1 MLYIKNKEMSL
12 LSVLVMMVLFIQGQV
27 FLSKPK
33 LILDYKQGSF
43 VPFFH
48 DEFSIEKE
56 NSQIEDTTKNTGYFY
71 SEIVRKK
78 DDFGLAGL
86 ELELLGTAVGNTKD
100 PIAFIK
106 DLRVGKQGIY
116 RLGSQI
122 KGAQVIKI
130 ALGEVVLDVNGR
142 KEILRLSR
150 RALSWNSDSQ
160 GQAAIISVSAD
171 QVTVSRKGLFN
182 QARNILNVL
191 PALKFKPYYEANK
204 VSGLMIEG
212 IAQDSII
219 AAAGIQNKDVVRTVN
234 NQKINTYQKA
244 LQVLSKVRNQSEI
257 NVDVLREGK
266 VKNLR
271 YRVIS

>member
-27 FLSKPK
+27 FLSKPR
-33 LILDYKQGSF
+33 LILDYKQGLF
-43 VPFFH
+43 VPSFQ
-48 DEFSIEKE
+48 DELSIEKE
-56 NSQIEDTTKNTGYFY
+56 NNRIEDNTNTGYFY
-71 SEIVRKK
+71 SETVREN
-78 DDFGLAGL
+78 DDLGLAGL
-86 ELELLGTAVGNTKD
+86 ELELLGTAVGNIKD

-142 KEILRLSR
+142 KEILKLSR

-160 GQAAIISVSAD
+160 GQAAIISISAD

-191 PALKFKPYYEANK
+191 PELKFKPYYEANK

-234 NQKINTYQKA
+234 NQRINTYQKA
-244 LQVLSKVRNQSEI
+244 LQVLSKARNQSEI
-257 NVDVLREGK
+257 NVDLLREGK
-266 VKNLR
+266 VKSLR

>member
-27 FLSKPK
+27 FLSKPR
-33 LILDYKQGSF
+33 LILDYKQGLF
-43 VPFFH
+43 VPSFQ
-48 DEFSIEKE
+48 DELSIAKE
-56 NSQIEDTTKNTGYFY
+56 NNRIEDNTNTGYFY
-71 SEIVRKK
+71 SETVREN
-78 DDFGLAGL
+78 DDLGLAGL
-86 ELELLGTAVGNTKD
+86 ELELLGTAVGNIKD

-160 GQAAIISVSAD
+160 GQAAIISISAD

-191 PALKFKPYYEANK
+191 PELKFKPYYEANK

-234 NQKINTYQKA
+234 NQKIDTYQKA
-244 LQVLSKVRNQSEI
+244 LQVLSKARNQSEI
-257 NVDVLREGK
+257 NVDLLREGK
-266 VKNLR
+266 VKSLR

>member
-12 LSVLVMMVLFIQGQV
+12 LSLLVMMVLFIQGQV

-33 LILDYKQGSF
+33 LILDYKRGLF
-43 VPFFH
+43 VPSFQ

-56 NSQIEDTTKNTGYFY
+56 NSRIEDNTNTGYSY
-71 SEIVRKK
+71 SEIVRENK
-78 DDFGLAGL
+78 DPGLVGM
-86 ELELLGTAVGNTKD
+86 ELELLGTAVGNIKD

-106 DLRVGKQGIY
+106 DMRVGKQGIY

-122 KGAQVIKI
+122 KGALVIKI
-130 ALGEVVLDVNGR
+130 ALGEVVLDLNGR
-142 KEILRLSR
+142 KETLRLSR
-150 RALSWNSDSQ
+150 RALSWDKDARE
-160 GQAAIISVSAD
+160 QAAIISISAD

-191 PALKFKPYYEANK
+191 PELKYKPYYEANK

-212 IAQDSII
+212 ITQDSII

-244 LQVLSKVRNQSEI
+244 LQVLSKARNQSEI
-257 NVDVLREGK
+257 NVDLLREGK
-266 VKNLR
+266 VKNIR
-271 YRVIS
+271 YRVVS

>member
-33 LILDYKQGSF
+33 LILGYRQGLF
-43 VPFFH
+43 VPSFQ

-56 NSQIEDTTKNTGYFY
+56 NSRIEDNTNTGYFY
-71 SEIVRKK
+71 SEIVRENK
-78 DDFGLAGL
+78 DPGLVGM
-86 ELELLGTAVGNTKD
+86 ELELLGTAVGNIKD

-106 DLRVGKQGIY
+106 DMRVGKQGIY

-122 KGAQVIKI
+122 KGALVIKI
-130 ALGEVVLDVNGR
+130 ALGEVVLDLNGR

-150 RALSWNSDSQ
+150 RALSWDKDARE
-160 GQAAIISVSAD
+160 QAAIISISAD

-191 PALKFKPYYEANK
+191 PELKFKPYYEANK

-212 IAQDSII
+212 ITPDSII

-244 LQVLSKVRNQSEI
+244 LQVLSKARNQSEI
-257 NVDVLREGK
+257 NVDLLREGK
-266 VKNLR
+266 VKNIR
-271 YRVIS
+271 YRVVS

>member
-33 LILDYKQGSF
+33 LILDYKQGFF
-43 VPFFH
+43 VPFFQ
-48 DEFSIEKE
+48 DELSVEKE
-56 NSQIEDTTKNTGYFY
+56 NNRIEDNTNTGYFY
-71 SEIVRKK
+71 SDIVREN
-78 DDFGLAGL
+78 DDLGLAGL
-86 ELELLGTAVGNTKD
+86 ELELLGTAVGNIKD

-106 DLRVGKQGIY
+106 DIRVAKQGIY

-122 KGAQVIKI
+122 KGARVIKI

-142 KEILRLSR
+142 EETLRLSR

-160 GQAAIISVSAD
+160 GQAAIISISAD

-182 QARNILNVL
+182 QARNIISIL
-191 PALKFKPYYEANK
+191 PTLKFKPYYEANK

-212 IAQDSII
+212 IAKDSII

-244 LQVLSKVRNQSEI
+244 LQVLSKARNQSEI
-257 NVDVLREGK
+257 NVDLLREGK
-266 VKNLR
+266 VKSLR
-271 YRVIS
+271 YRVVS

>member
-27 FLSKPK
+27 FLSKPR
-33 LILDYKQGSF
+33 LILDYKQGLF
-43 VPFFH
+43 VPSFQ
-48 DEFSIEKE
+48 DELSIEKE
-56 NSQIEDTTKNTGYFY
+56 NNRIEDNTNTGYFY
-71 SEIVRKK
+71 SETVREN
-78 DDFGLAGL
+78 DDLGLAGL
-86 ELELLGTAVGNTKD
+86 ELELLGTAVGNIKD

-142 KEILRLSR
+142 KEILKLSR

-160 GQAAIISVSAD
+160 GQTAIISISAD

-191 PALKFKPYYEANK
+191 PELKFKPYYEANK

-234 NQKINTYQKA
+234 NQRINTYQKA
-244 LQVLSKVRNQSEI
+244 LQVLSKARNQSEI
-257 NVDVLREGK
+257 NVDLLREGK
-266 VKNLR
+266 VKSLR

>member
-27 FLSKPK
+27 FLSKPR
-33 LILDYKQGSF
+33 LILDYKQGLF
-43 VPFFH
+43 VPSFQ
-48 DEFSIEKE
+48 DELSIEKE
-56 NSQIEDTTKNTGYFY
+56 NNRIEDNTNTGYFY
-71 SEIVRKK
+71 SEIVREK

-86 ELELLGTAVGNTKD
+86 ELELLGTAVGNIKD

-142 KEILRLSR
+142 KEILKLSR

-160 GQAAIISVSAD
+160 GQTAIISISAD

-191 PALKFKPYYEANK
+191 PELKFKPYYEANK

-234 NQKINTYQKA
+234 NQRINTYQKA
-244 LQVLSKVRNQSEI
+244 LQVLSKARNQSEI
-257 NVDVLREGK
+257 NVDLLREGK
-266 VKNLR
+266 VKSLR

>member
-33 LILDYKQGSF
+33 LILDYKQGLF

-56 NSQIEDTTKNTGYFY
+56 NSQIEDNTNTGYFY
-71 SEIVRKK
+71 SEIVREK

-86 ELELLGTAVGNTKD
+86 ELELLGTAVGNIKD

-142 KEILRLSR
+142 KEILKLSR

-160 GQAAIISVSAD
+160 GQAAIISISAD

-234 NQKINTYQKA
+234 NQKIDTYQKA
-244 LQVLSKVRNQSEI
+244 LQVLSKARNQSEI
-257 NVDVLREGK
+257 NVDLLREGK
-266 VKNLR
+266 VKSLR